1 MIRRVPRTTSRSASA
16 RTAEPGDFD
25 IGFGELL
32 LCGVVALLV
41 LGPERLPQAA
51 RTAGLWVGRLR
62 TTVQRFTADIDRELK
77 AEELRQTLR
86 EQAQRLTEPVEALR
100 QDIAAAGSETQAAS
114 GQEADAVAGGGRRS
128 GSNAPAGDDGGA

>member
-1 MIRRVPRTTSRSASA
+1 M
-16 RTAEPGDFD
+16 FD

-62 TTVQRFTADIDRELK
+62 ATVQRFTADIDRELK
-77 AEELRQTLR
+77 ADELRQTLR
-86 EQAQRLTEPVEALR
+86 EETQRLTEPVEALR
-100 QDIAAAGSETQAAS
+100 QEIVAAGSEAMAAPNR
-114 GQEADAVAGGGRRS
+114 EADAVAGSGRS
-128 GSNAPAGDDGGA
+128 GPNAPAGGDGGA

>member
-1 MIRRVPRTTSRSASA
+1 M
-16 RTAEPGDFD
+16 FD

-51 RTAGLWVGRLR
+51 RTAGLWMGRLR
-62 TTVQRFTADIDRELK
+62 ATVQRFTTEIDRELK

-86 EQAQRLTEPVEALR
+86 EEARRLAEPVEALHR
-100 QDIAAAGSETQAAS
+100 DVVAAGSELTTAAS
-114 GQEADAVAGGGRRS
+114 MQVDSSASTQTPES
-128 GSNAPAGDDGGA
+128 SKTNAPGDGT

>member
-1 MIRRVPRTTSRSASA
+1 M
-16 RTAEPGDFD
+16 FD
-25 IGFGELL
+25 VGFGELL

-62 TTVQRFTADIDRELK
+62 ATVQRFTADIDRELK

-86 EQAQRLTEPVEALR
+86 EEARRLAEPVEALHK
-100 QDIAAAGSETQAAS
+100 DVTAAGAALTAAASVQADS
-114 GQEADAVAGGGRRS
+114 
-128 GSNAPAGDDGGA
+128 PALSKTTGPSDGT